1 MSQAWLHNTGDRDM
15 RGSLDFGRFD
25 SEIRTTGEIKSMT
38 SSTPHI
44 VIVGGG
50 AGGLVLATLL
60 GRKLGRHGKARI
72 TLIDHSLTHVW
83 KPLLHEIAAGT
94 LNSDSDSVN
103 FLSHAKAHHF
113 RFVQGEMDGLD
124 RFKKQI
130 WLAPMLDENGEEVV
144 PRRPFPYD
152 RLVIAVGSTANDFGV
167 SGVKDHCVFLDDHLQ
182 ADRLQQR
189 LLHDFLRAQIQP
201 EPLGSGQLHIAIIGA
216 GATGVELAA
225 ELHRASRA
233 FVAYGLDRID
243 PEKDIRITLIEAADK
258 VLPALTPRLQDAT
271 EAQLKQLGIE
281 VLTGEQVIAATENQ
295 IHTKS
300 GRIIDTEI
308 KVWCAGVR
316 GPSFIESL
324 GDLKK
329 NRSWQLLVDQ
339 NLRVHGEQDIFAIG
353 DCAACGQPGSDKIVP
368 PRAQAAYQQAQT
380 LAANV
385 ANEIAG
391 RPLKPFVYK
400 DYGSLISLSY
410 SAVGNLM
417 GNLFGTVMIEGFF
430 ARLTYLSLYR
440 KHQLALHGLRWVIM
454 NVVARLF
461 MRGTQPELKLH

>member
-1 MSQAWLHNTGDRDM
+1 
-15 RGSLDFGRFD
+15 
-25 SEIRTTGEIKSMT
+25 
-38 SSTPHI
+38 

-60 GRKLGRHGKARI
+60 GRKLGKSKKARV
-72 TLIDHSLTHVW
+72 TLVDHALIHVW

-94 LNSDSDSVN
+94 LNSDSDRVN
-103 FLSHAKAHHF
+103 YLSHAKEHHF
-113 RFVQGEMDGLD
+113 RFIQGEMDGLD
-124 RFKKQI
+124 TDGRQI
-130 WLAPMLDENGEEVV
+130 WLAPMLDENGREIV
-144 PRRPFPYD
+144 PRRPLAYD

-167 SGVKDHCVFLDDHLQ
+167 AGVQDHCVFLDDHHQ

-189 LLHDFLRAQIQP
+189 LLRDFLRAQMQP
-201 EPLGSGQLHIAIIGA
+201 EPLGPGTLHIAIVGA

-225 ELHRASRA
+225 ELHRAARG

-243 PEKDIRITLIEAADK
+243 PEKDIRITLIEAAPT
-258 VLPALTPRLQDAT
+258 VLPALTPRLQEAT
-271 EAQLKQLGIE
+271 DAQLKKLGIE
-281 VLTGEQVIAATENQ
+281 VMTGEQVVSVTADR

-300 GRIIDTEI
+300 GKVIEAEI

-316 GPSFIESL
+316 GPGFFERMEGL
-324 GDLKK
+324 EQ
-329 NRSWQLLVDQ
+329 NRAHQLVVDET
-339 NLRVHGEQDIFAIG
+339 LRVHGQDDVYAIG
-353 DCAACGQPGSDKIVP
+353 DCAAAPQPGSEKPVP
-368 PRAQAAYQQAQT
+368 PRAQAAYQEAYALAKT
-380 LAANV
+380 LARDV
-385 ANEIAG
+385 EC
-391 RPLKPFVYK
+391 RPRPERFVYK

-417 GNLFGTVMIEGFF
+417 GNLFGTVMIEGLL